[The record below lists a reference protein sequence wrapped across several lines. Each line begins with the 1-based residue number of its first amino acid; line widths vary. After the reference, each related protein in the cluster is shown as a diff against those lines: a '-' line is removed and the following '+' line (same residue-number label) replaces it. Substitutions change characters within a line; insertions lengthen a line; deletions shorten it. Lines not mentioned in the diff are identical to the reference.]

1 MYFALWVIL
10 FLLLCFISVIKNL
23 DVLLDVLNGRLMGVF
38 GYFLI
43 IAILVSVIAS
53 MIGVGFRR

>member
-1 MYFALWVIL
+1 MYLALWVIL